1 MKLLSYQMWL
11 QKFEEA
17 CASYKLAA
25 IVHEQHLTRFQC
37 KVWNIHSI
45 TDYHSFLLSL
55 FLRIWKIKT
64 TFRSWWFIL
73 ACSIMYLFYSKHY
86 LEQELWSIKR
96 RHSENILPF
105 SVVMSNVNNTG
116 LDADWLFIR
125 AILLETKHITS
136 SVHQNHL
143 VQIAK
148 LVT

>member
-25 IVHEQHLTRFQC
+25 NSTWAAFNQVSVQSL
-37 KVWNIHSI
+37 NIHSI

-55 FLRIWKIKT
+55 FLRIWKMKT

-148 LVT
+148 LIT